1 MAAGHSPLEQFAI
14 KPLVTLH
21 IGGLDA
27 SFTNASLVMVIV
39 AVLITVFMLFG
50 MRARAVVPGRLQGSV
65 EYFHD
70 FVSGLI
76 QENIGPAGR
85 RYFPFVFTVFI
96 FVLFLNLIG
105 LIPSSPTGLIF
116 TVTSHIIVTFALAL
130 VVFILATAVGFKE
143 HGLHFL
149 SFFVPKG
156 VPMWLLP
163 LMVPIEVMS
172 YFIRPITLAVR
183 LFANMVAGHVM
194 LVVIGSFVFLL
205 GSAFFIVPGIVPLA
219 AIVAIFAL
227 ELLIACLQA
236 YVFAVL
242 TCIYLNDA
250 IHMAH

>member
-1 MAAGHSPLEQFAI
+1 
-14 KPLVTLH
+14 
-21 IGGLDA
+21 
-27 SFTNASLVMVIV
+27 MVIV